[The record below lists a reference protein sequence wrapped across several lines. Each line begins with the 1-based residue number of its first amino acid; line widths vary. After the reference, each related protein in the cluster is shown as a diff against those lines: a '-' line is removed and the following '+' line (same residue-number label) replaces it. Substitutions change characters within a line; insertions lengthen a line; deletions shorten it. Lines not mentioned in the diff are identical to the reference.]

1 MYQRYWGLA
10 QSPFQTPQAQQQL
23 AASLPLREAQ
33 ARVEFVVARG
43 WPLALVVGPP
53 GSGKSALLAHCARQ
67 AARQGLWV
75 ASLSCAGASEAE
87 LLSLIT
93 EALKLPEDSDHGRP
107 APGWLDLVRRLRELE
122 LESARALLLL
132 DDLDEA
138 QPDAARLAARLVAMP
153 ACACTLVVSARP
165 DALSRLP
172 ERLLEHVW
180 LRIDLAPLS
189 RDETA
194 RYVQA
199 ALAAAG
205 RPEVVFRDDALRRLH
220 ELSGGWPRKIDRLA
234 ELALVAGASQQLSQI
249 DADTI
254 DAVHQ
259 ELCVVL

>member
-1 MYQRYWGLA
+1 MYERYWGLA
-10 QSPFQTPQAQQQL
+10 QPPFQTPQAHTQL

-43 WPLALVVGPP
+43 WPLALVVGPA
-53 GSGKSALLAHCARQ
+53 GSGKSALLTQCAQQ
-67 AARQGLWV
+67 ARRQGLW
-75 ASLSCAGASEAE
+75 AAHLSCAAAGEAE
-87 LLSLIT
+87 LLPQLAQGLKVPDDDGDGRP
-93 EALKLPEDSDHGRP
+93 EAL
-107 APGWLDLVRRLRELE
+107 WLALRKRLEELVLE
-122 LESARALLLL
+122 GGRALWLL

-138 QPDAARLAARLVAMP
+138 QPDAQQLATRLVAIP
-153 ACACTLVVSARP
+153 AAPCTLIVAARP
-165 DALSRLP
+165 QTLNRLP
-172 ERLLEHVW
+172 SRLLEHVC

-189 RDETA
+189 GEETA
-194 RYVQA
+194 RYVHA

-205 RPEVVFRDDALRRLH
+205 RSQQVFREDALRRLH

-234 ELALVAGASQQLSQI
+234 ELALVAGASQHLAQI